1 MKYARLRNRLL
12 FYLRIVLIAAETT
25 LIAATGYVL
34 AHYWPY
40 ANGRHFSVELF
51 FTLPVLQAARL
62 VSLNL
67 LRRHDFIASMLTGIL
82 LSSAWSLTESV
93 LYHPFPLRGLLVNL
107 VARAVIFTALG
118 FLFVR
123 LWREREYAYT
133 DPLTGLANRIELLER
148 LEAEQERSARSGNPY
163 SLLFLD
169 LDHFK
174 ALNDNYGHRTG
185 DEALC
190 LLADILH
197 QNVRKV
203 DVAARM
209 GGDEFVLLLPDT
221 GDAARDQMV
230 ARIEEDANLA
240 FREHDWP
247 ISLSTGRVTCRG
259 KDEKPDW
266 VLRTADQ
273 NMYAVKHAKQAFTED
288 A

>member
-1 MKYARLRNRLL
+1 MKYARLRHTLL
-12 FYLRIVLIAAETT
+12 FYLRILLIAAETA
-25 LIAATGYVL
+25 LIAAVGFVL

-40 ANGRHFSVELF
+40 ANGKHFSVELF

-62 VSLNL
+62 VSRNL
-67 LRRHDFIASMLTGIL
+67 LRRHDLVAAVPIGIL
-82 LSSAWSLTESV
+82 LSSSWSLTEAF
-93 LYHPFPLRGLLVNL
+93 LFRPFPLRGLLVNL
-107 VARAVIFTALG
+107 VARTVIFIALG

-148 LEAEQERSARSGNPY
+148 LEAEQERSARSGNAY

-221 GDAARDQMV
+221 GDEARDQMV

-240 FREHDWP
+240 FRAHDWP
-247 ISLSTGRVTCRG
+247 ISLSTGRVTFRG
-259 KDEKPDW
+259 KEEKPDW
-266 VLRTADQ
+266 VIRAADQ
-273 NMYAVKHAKQAFTED
+273 SMYAVKHAKQA
-288 A
+288 AGA

>member
-1 MKYARLRNRLL
+1 MKYASLRHTL
-12 FYLRIVLIAAETT
+12 FFYFRIALIAAETA
-25 LIAATGYVL
+25 LIAAVGYVL

-40 ANGRHFSVELF
+40 ARDKHFSVELF
-51 FTLPVLQAARL
+51 FTLPVLQTARL
-62 VSLNL
+62 ASLNL
-67 LRRHDFIASMLTGIL
+67 TRRYDISAAVLFGIL
-82 LSSAWSLTESV
+82 LSLSWSLTEDY
-93 LYHPFPLRGLLVNL
+93 LFRPFPLNGLLVNL
-107 VARAVIFTALG
+107 VARSVIFTALG
-118 FLFVR
+118 YLFVK
-123 LWREREYAYT
+123 LWRERQYAYT

-148 LEAEQERSARSGNPY
+148 LETEQERSARSGNPY

-185 DEALC
+185 DEALR

-197 QNVRKV
+197 QSVRKA

-221 GDAARDQMV
+221 NEQARDQMV

-240 FREHDWP
+240 FLTHEWP
-247 ISLSTGRVTCRG
+247 ISLSTGRVTFSG
-259 KDEKPDW
+259 KAERPDW
-266 VLRTADQ
+266 VIRAADES
-273 NMYAVKHAKQAFTED
+273 MYAVKHAKQGAGSG